1 MTTNTTSQTSKLT
14 LTAMFAAIT
23 CIATMLIKIP
33 TPATQGYIHF
43 GDAFVILAGVFPG
56 GAYGLLAAGIG
67 SALADI
73 FSGYVAFAPVTFIVK
88 ALCALVVTL
97 SFRLLASRISKNYV
111 RLLIGGIFSALVVAG
126 GYFVY
131 EIFIYGPAAF
141 TEIPM
146 NLVQG
151 GSGIVISLI
160 LFPILSQIPEL
171 KKYLGVGKKL

>member
-1 MTTNTTSQTSKLT
+1 MTNNTTSQTSKLT

-73 FSGYVAFAPVTFIVK
+73 FSGYVAF
-88 ALCALVVTL
+88 C
-97 SFRLLASRISKNYV
+97 S
-111 RLLIGGIFSALVVAG
+111 
-126 GYFVY
+126 GYFY
-131 EIFIYGPAAF
+131 
-141 TEIPM
+141 
-146 NLVQG
+146 
-151 GSGIVISLI
+151 S
-160 LFPILSQIPEL
+160 
-171 KKYLGVGKKL
+171 